1 MTYLHLESKIA
12 SSKLFSVSSLAK
24 LSRGEFDEKR
34 IADMENTIL
43 NTMGWHLHPPSVLS
57 FLHHLCAAI
66 PTTDERLHR
75 KIFHHAAFFAELS
88 VLNYFFVPLPSL
100 PFSTPRKALTSPTF
114 PTMPNPHKHINNT
127 VHYHGSASA
136 TFRA

>member
-1 MTYLHLESKIA
+1 MTYLHLESKIGQLQA
-12 SSKLFSVSSLAK
+12 IFRVEFGEGWVG
-24 LSRGEFDEKR
+24 GEFDEMR

-88 VLNYFFVPLPSL
+88 VLNYVFVLHKPSAIAITAVLNATEGIDQSYLPHD
-100 PFSTPRKALTSPTF
+100 AQPT
-114 PTMPNPHKHINNT
+114 
-127 VHYHGSASA
+127 
-136 TFRA
+136 